1 MKRSSVGAHLL
12 GWDTLRDGAAS
23 GHFILSVSGRYASAA
38 QFQFDEGEHFIM
50 SRRVFPIFL
59 AILALSAMSVSVRA
73 KNDSGESITV
83 SIKLTSTT
91 SVGGTKLQPGDYK
104 VIVDGNKAKFE
115 KGNKS
120 VAEVPCT
127 VKDLSIKVN
136 TTSFVLDHDQLAEI
150 QVAGKSKAI
159 DFAGQ

>member
-1 MKRSSVGAHLL
+1 
-12 GWDTLRDGAAS
+12 
-23 GHFILSVSGRYASAA
+23 
-38 QFQFDEGEHFIM
+38 M

-59 AILALSAMSVSVRA
+59 AILALSAMSVSVWA
-73 KNDSGESITV
+73 KNDSGESITA

-91 SVGGTKLQPGDYK
+91 SVGGTKLEPGDYK

-127 VKDLSIKVN
+127 VKDLAFKVN

-159 DFAGQ
+159 EFAGQ